1 MPTRKLDKGEWKP
14 FFDRITKHLEDAE
27 AEIEVMSLALGD
39 QIEAEWLPLF
49 GITYEPRADMLE
61 IALEN
66 LDHMIAKPREIY
78 AEEQGDT
85 LVNIEVVDDGG
96 VRQIVRFREKLA
108 LAK

>member
-1 MPTRKLDKGEWKP
+1 MPTRKLDKGEWAP
-14 FFDRITKHLEDAE
+14 FFHRVTAELEGAQ

-39 QIEAEWLPLF
+39 QIEAEWLPLY
-49 GITYEPRADMLE
+49 GITYEPREDMLE

-66 LDHMIAKPREIY
+66 LDHMINTPREIY
-78 AEEQGDT
+78 AEEQGGA
-85 LVNIEVVDDGG
+85 LLNIEVVDDGG

>member
-1 MPTRKLDKGEWKP
+1 MPTRKLDKAEWQAY
-14 FFDRITKHLEDAE
+14 FDRVSKELEDAE

-39 QIEAEWLPLF
+39 QIEAEWLPLY
-49 GITYEPRADMLE
+49 GVVYDPKDDLVEV
-61 IALEN
+61 ALEN

-78 AEEQGDT
+78 VDEQGGA
-85 LVNIEVVDDGG
+85 LVNIEVVDAGG

>member
-1 MPTRKLDKGEWKP
+1 MPTRKLDKAEWEAY
-14 FFDRITKHLEDAE
+14 FNRVSEGLEDAE

-39 QIEAEWLPLF
+39 QIEAEWLPLY
-49 GITYEPRADMLE
+49 GVTYDRKDDLVEV
-61 IALEN
+61 ALEN

-78 AEEQGDT
+78 VDEQGDM
-85 LVNIEVVDDGG
+85 LVNIEVVDAGG

>member
-1 MPTRKLDKGEWKP
+1 MPTRKLDKGGWKP
-14 FFDRITKHLEDAE
+14 FFDRLTKHLEDAE

-39 QIEAEWLPLF
+39 QVEAEWLPLY
-49 GITYEPRADMLE
+49 GITYEPREDMLE

-85 LVNIEVVDDGG
+85 LVNIEVVDGGG

>member
-1 MPTRKLDKGEWKP
+1 MTTRKLDKGEWKA
-14 FFDRITKHLEDAE
+14 FFDRVTKHLEDAE

-39 QIEAEWLPLF
+39 QIEAEWLPLY

-78 AEEQGDT
+78 ADEQGGA

-96 VRQIVRFREKLA
+96 VRQIVRLREKLA